1 VRSWWLWDRYCP
13 GRGEGIR
20 ERGFRAAHFACTE
33 VAAVI
38 EWHWLIMVTKADN
51 SRGQVF
57 FVDDDPAVCV
67 AVRETLEESNIPVQC
82 FTHAAECLAQVRSGR
97 CDLLIADLM
106 MPEKDGMQL
115 LQEVREL
122 TPWVSVL
129 VVTGYGDIPTA
140 VKAIKCGA
148 VDFIEK
154 PLGKAHFV
162 EKVKSILEKQSRMV
176 PLDAVRALTPRELK
190 VLKLIVEGKN
200 NSEIAETI
208 HRSVTVGNSGLR
220 LQLLY
225 TNRLPAVAGRGGMLG
240 EWFEDI
246 CRFVSAS
253 FLLNRGQKGLRRY
266 RLLTATSAT
275 RAARI
280 TSSAPIRSA
289 CCARTTSLAP
299 DATSLCIRPTLFD
312 LDPLSP

>member
-1 VRSWWLWDRYCP
+1 
-13 GRGEGIR
+13 
-20 ERGFRAAHFACTE
+20 
-33 VAAVI
+33 
-38 EWHWLIMVTKADN
+38 MVTKADN

-176 PLDAVRALTPRELK
+176 PLDAVRALTPRELR
-190 VLKLIVEGKN
+190 VLKLIGEGKS

-208 HRSVTVGNSGLR
+208 NRSVRTIEAHRAGLMRKLGAHNLIELLR
-220 LQLLY
+220 LAAAIGLVALPTNQGPVDSRQQMDEHLNGLLEG
-225 TNRLPAVAGRGGMLG
+225 P
-240 EWFEDI
+240 
-246 CRFVSAS
+246 
-253 FLLNRGQKGLRRY
+253 
-266 RLLTATSAT
+266 
-275 RAARI
+275 
-280 TSSAPIRSA
+280 
-289 CCARTTSLAP
+289 
-299 DATSLCIRPTLFD
+299 
-312 LDPLSP
+312 